1 MGDVFTEAVF
11 DEDPLPPPPPPDSI
25 DLAASHLS
33 DPGARATVGARAI
46 ASFTRIKKMPSF
58 SEPSRSSNM
67 QSVTVIVDRPG
78 PLLMQLK
85 MHPSRKCVMLHG
97 FDRDE
102 DGERGELELSGK
114 LAIGDLL
121 VDINGKSL
129 ERRSFKDVLIQIR
142 QEGASGGARVL
153 SLIRFPDPGSEA
165 DYFGHDT
172 GTLRD
177 SGCFTRS
184 EGVDAITC
192 ITGTDTVLITVFLF
206 HLSSG

>member
-11 DEDPLPPPPPPDSI
+11 DEDPIPPPQPDSI

-33 DPGARATVGARAI
+33 EPDANAAAATGARAI
-46 ASFTRIKKMPSF
+46 ASFTHVKKMPSF
-58 SEPSRSSNM
+58 SEPSRTASM

-114 LAIGDLL
+114 LAAGDLL

-129 ERRSFKDVLIQIR
+129 ERRSFKDVLMLIR
-142 QEGASGGARVL
+142 QEGSSGGPRVL
-153 SLIRFPDPGSEA
+153 SLIRFPDPESEA
-165 DYFGHDT
+165 EYIGHET

-177 SGCFTRS
+177 SGCFTPS
-184 EGVDAITC
+184 EG
-192 ITGTDTVLITVFLF
+192 TVIVCAML
-206 HLSSG
+206 